1 MAKPESTATDA
12 PVQYDVS
19 DEVANSFR
27 IDPHLVSLMLHEPF
41 FSHILRTFD
50 KVKSS
55 DVPTA
60 GVGVRDQNAYL
71 FWNPKFLASLESI
84 QVRGL
89 LKHEC
94 YHWIF
99 KHCTARKQDPHKLW
113 NWATDLAINS
123 LIPVNELPEGG
134 LIPGEPLDLSKLED
148 ASQIAKWQKVS
159 DLIESL
165 PKSKASEWY
174 FSKLQED
181 GDVKQTIEGD
191 SGEVVVTDDH
201 GDWGDMSEEERQIV
215 EGKIKQAVND
225 IYNND

>member
-123 LIPVNELPEGG
+123 LIPVNELLTP
-134 LIPGEPLDLSKLED
+134 
-148 ASQIAKWQKVS
+148 
-159 DLIESL
+159 
-165 PKSKASEWY
+165 
-174 FSKLQED
+174 
-181 GDVKQTIEGD
+181 T
-191 SGEVVVTDDH
+191 
-201 GDWGDMSEEERQIV
+201 
-215 EGKIKQAVND
+215 
-225 IYNND
+225 